1 MKIKDLLT
9 NREKLQKYDELKEW
23 KGAFGNENAKLQIK
37 SDSNDAMKDL
47 TWMMGIKLP
56 DHIKQ
61 IIVNALEAEIAKLD
75 EE

>member
-23 KGAFGNENAKLQIK
+23 KDKFKHIV
-37 SDSNDAMKDL
+37 DL
-47 TWMMGIKLP
+47 PLCTLPPNRIVGLELP
-56 DHIKQ
+56 DYIKQ
-61 IIVNALEAEIAKLD
+61 IIVDALEAKIAKLD

>member
-23 KGAFGNENAKLQIK
+23 KDKFKHIV
-37 SDSNDAMKDL
+37 DL
-47 TWMMGIKLP
+47 PLCTLPPNRIVGLELP

-61 IIVNALEAEIAKLD
+61 IIVDALEAEIAKLD